1 MVGKKREDEG
11 FVVHTLES
19 GEELLR
25 HIPGLLTRLMTCLCT
40 KRAMRAISAYSFCE
54 SPMPIGLAGKPSD
67 SSSDEMMVI
76 VISFRERLALN
87 TTFSLKPS
95 RGDREPK
102 HSKTSSN
109 GKSNSGKPKSKYS
122 RH

>member
-1 MVGKKREDEG
+1 MVRKKGEDEG
-11 FVVHTLES
+11 FVIHTLES

-25 HIPGLLTRLMTCLCT
+25 HKPGLLTRLMTCLCT
-40 KRAMRAISAYSFCE
+40 WREMRKLFACSFCE
-54 SPMPIGLAGKPSD
+54 SPMPIGFAVKSCD
-67 SSSDEMMVI
+67 SSSDEAMFI
-76 VISFRERLALN
+76 VITFHERLASN
-87 TTFSLKPS
+87 TGFSVKPS

-102 HSKTSSN
+102 HSKTSSK